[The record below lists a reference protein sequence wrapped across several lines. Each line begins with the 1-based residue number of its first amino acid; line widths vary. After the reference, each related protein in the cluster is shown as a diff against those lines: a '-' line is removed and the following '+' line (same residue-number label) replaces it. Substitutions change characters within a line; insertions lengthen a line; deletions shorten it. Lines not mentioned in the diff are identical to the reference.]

1 MTNRPNR
8 SEAKINAQPGL
19 GNLEDCIFCKIRDRE
34 IPGKI
39 QYEDDRCLAFDDIHP
54 KARVH
59 ILLITKKHIPS
70 IADLEEGDEKLI
82 GHLVKVAKELA
93 QKFECKGY
101 QLLFN
106 VGKEAGQIVFH
117 VHLHLMGN

>member
-1 MTNRPNR
+1 MD
-8 SEAKINAQPGL
+8 
-19 GNLEDCIFCKIRDRE
+19 DCIFCKIIERQ
-34 IPGKI
+34 IPGEI
-39 QYEDDRCLAFDDIHP
+39 EHEDEWCMAFHDINP

-59 ILLITKKHIPS
+59 LLICPKKHVPT
-70 IADLEEGDEKLI
+70 IADLEEGDEKVI

-93 QKFECKGY
+93 KKFECRGY

-106 VGKEAGQIVFH
+106 VGREAGQIVFH